1 MVVYSITNLLNGKK
15 YIGQTIQEVSV
26 RWSRHKTSP
35 YIIGKAIKKYGEENF
50 KIDILFNG
58 FDIDSLNFA
67 EKQLIKTYSTIYPFG
82 YNILE
87 GGQIRLGKESIEK
100 MRQSKLGS
108 KEKPEHTEYRM
119 SKIRKAIYCYET
131 DTVYRSVK
139 EAANAL
145 GIKSASN
152 LSRYCKIG
160 KPTKGFTFKFIQESD
175 MTNNILTG
183 GGLLP
188 L

>member
-26 RWSRHKTSP
+26 RWSRHKT
-35 YIIGKAIKKYGEENF
+35 
-50 KIDILFNG
+50 
-58 FDIDSLNFA
+58 
-67 EKQLIKTYSTIYPFG
+67 YP
-82 YNILE
+82 NI
-87 GGQIRLGKESIEK
+87 
-100 MRQSKLGS
+100 
-108 KEKPEHTEYRM
+108 
-119 SKIRKAIYCYET
+119 IRKAIYCYET